1 MVLSPLIQKTK
12 IIVYKINILFII
24 VMLLGVSL
32 IVDTLNKSGQKPLF
46 VFEGHM
52 DLVTLKGLIEKK
64 VNELGYELVSLSF
77 SKETLSIVVDKEK
90 EIDMEMIV
98 EVTNALN
105 SYLDELNPFEK
116 AYTLDI
122 SSLGAEKPLKVE
134 KLDAYVGKYVH
145 VHLIN
150 PIKGENI
157 YEGDLVNVNEDTI
170 SITYKNKT
178 RSINLEIAKSNI
190 SKIRLAIKF

>member
-1 MVLSPLIQKTK
+1 MDLNTLKQLLSE
-12 IIVYKINILFII
+12 KIN
-24 VMLLGVSL
+24 
-32 IVDTLNKSGQKPLF
+32 
-46 VFEGHM
+46 E
-52 DLVTLKGLIEKK
+52 E
-64 VNELGYELVSLSF
+64 GYELVSLSF
-77 SKETLSIVVDKEK
+77 ASETLSLVVDRTKD
-90 EIDMEMIV
+90 IDMDAIV
-98 EVTNALN
+98 SLSNVLN

-134 KLDAYVGKYVH
+134 KLEAYVGRYVN

-157 YEGDLVNVNEDTI
+157 YEGDLTNVSNETI
-170 SITYKNKT
+170 TITYRNKT
-178 RSINLEIAKSNI
+178 RSIPVEINKENI

>member
-1 MVLSPLIQKTK
+1 ME
-12 IIVYKINILFII
+12 LF
-24 VMLLGVSL
+24 
-32 IVDTLNKSGQKPLF
+32 K
-46 VFEGHM
+46 
-52 DLVTLKGLIEKK
+52 LKELIEKK

-77 SKETLSIVVDKEK
+77 NSDTLSIVVDKDQ
-90 EIDMEMIV
+90 EIDMDMIV

-122 SSLGAEKPLKVE
+122 SSLGAEKPIKIE
-134 KLDAYVGKYVH
+134 KLNSYVGKYIH

-157 YEGDLVNVNEDTI
+157 YEGDLTSVNED
-170 SITYKNKT
+170 SIILTYKNKT
-178 RSINLEIAKSNI
+178 RSINVEINKANI
-190 SKIRLAIKF
+190 SKLRLAIKF

>member
-1 MVLSPLIQKTK
+1 
-12 IIVYKINILFII
+12 
-24 VMLLGVSL
+24 
-32 IVDTLNKSGQKPLF
+32 
-46 VFEGHM
+46 M
-52 DLVTLKGLIEKK
+52 DLNTLKQLLSEK
-64 VNELGYELVSLSF
+64 VNEEGYELVSLSF
-77 SKETLSIVVDKEK
+77 ASETLSLVVDRIQD
-90 EIDMEMIV
+90 IDMDAIV
-98 EVTNALN
+98 NLSNVLN

-134 KLDAYVGKYVH
+134 KLNDYVGRYVH

-157 YEGDLVNVNEDTI
+157 YEGDLNNVSSETI
-170 SITYKNKT
+170 TITYRNKT
-178 RSINLEIAKSNI
+178 RSIPVEINKENI